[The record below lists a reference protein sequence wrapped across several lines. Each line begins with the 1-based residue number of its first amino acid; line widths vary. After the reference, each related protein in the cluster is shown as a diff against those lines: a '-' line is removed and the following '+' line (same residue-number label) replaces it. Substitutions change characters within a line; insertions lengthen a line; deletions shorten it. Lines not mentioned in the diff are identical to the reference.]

1 MGASITVTRS
11 PELRGRQGTYEVSI
25 DGTAVG
31 ALEAIDPH
39 RVRLLGPP

>member
-11 PELRGRQGTYEVSI
+11 PELRGRHGTYEVTV

-31 ALEAIDPH
+31 ALE
-39 RVRLLGPP
+39 RG